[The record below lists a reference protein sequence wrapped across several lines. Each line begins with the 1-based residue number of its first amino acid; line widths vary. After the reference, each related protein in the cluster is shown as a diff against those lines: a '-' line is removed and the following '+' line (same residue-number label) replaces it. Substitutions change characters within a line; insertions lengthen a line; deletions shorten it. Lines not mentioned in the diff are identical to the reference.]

1 MEKTIGEKL
10 TMYRTTHHSRTEVSQ
25 FKMLL
30 KWKIRTRLSIL
41 AILFYESNDMDQ
53 KIHSRDAEKKGIW
66 KYLADEK
73 YQANKS
79 LSGVAEGDKVLQK
92 QRCKK
97 MPSNFEAEPYKVVSK
112 KRNNVTVHV
121 IRVKLLMRKSTVN
134 R

>member
-1 MEKTIGEKL
+1 MEKTIGEKM
-10 TMYRTTHHSRTEVSQ
+10 TMYRTTPHSRTEVSQ

-66 KYLADEK
+66 KCLADEK